1 MPGQNTTTFA
11 KTGQTQTGRVL
22 DPLERSSEIMF
33 GLIMALTFTCSVS
46 VASSTPDVRT
56 MLVSALGCNVAW
68 GVIDAAMY
76 LLAEMVT
83 RQRQRIFA
91 IAIADASPAEAR
103 RMILERMPDGLER
116 HLSAD
121 ELDRL
126 ANGVRSLPP
135 PSQSLLPHPDDLRGA
150 TGIFLLVFLH
160 VSRRTPLPPDL
171 KRLHCPA
178 HVQRNRRRL
187 ALPSWDATRSLYEVA
202 VAMGCW
208 SRDCVVWRDPCGD
221 RDCTWRMKFA

>member
-150 TGIFLLVFLH
+150 TGIFLLVFLSTFP
-160 VSRRTPLPPDL
+160 V
-171 KRLHCPA
+171 
-178 HVQRNRRRL
+178 
-187 ALPSWDATRSLYEVA
+187 ALPFLLISNVSIALRTSNAIA
-202 VAMGCW
+202 VALLFLVGTQLG
-208 SRDCVVWRDPCGD
+208 RY
-221 RDCTWRMKFA
+221 MKWQWPWAVGLGIALFGAILVAIAIALGG

>member
-126 ANGVRSLPP
+126 AWRPLV
-135 PSQSLLPHPDDLRGA
+135 A
-150 TGIFLLVFLH
+150 TSVAE
-160 VSRRTPLPPDL
+160 
-171 KRLHCPA
+171 PA
-178 HVQRNRRRL
+178 
-187 ALPSWDATRSLYEVA
+187 STS
-202 VAMGCW
+202 
-208 SRDCVVWRDPCGD
+208 
-221 RDCTWRMKFA
+221 